1 MNKEIL
7 YNDSYSK
14 NVYNN
19 FGKKSYRYCVRL
31 KQLLK
36 LIKINPTDKVLEIG
50 ANNGDLTKEI
60 MKYSSNVIGVDL
72 NIDAV
77 KIANSDN
84 ILLMNAENLKFPD
97 KYFNKIVSIHTI
109 EHIPDIKKVFCE
121 IDRVLGDNG
130 EAVLFYPLELIRGIA
145 AVRDAVAVHKNIL
158 AARKLH
164 IHKLNPSKIK
174 KLVKGTN
181 LKIKES
187 GIYFEIYP
195 AFYTVL
201 TKDSSLRSKN

>member
-19 FGKKSYRYCVRL
+19 FGKKTYRYRVRL

-36 LIKINPTDKVLEIG
+36 LIEFNPADKVLEIG

-60 MKYSSNVIGVDL
+60 MKYSSSVIGVDL

-77 KIANSDN
+77 KVANSDN
-84 ILLMNAENLKFPD
+84 ILLMNAESLEFPD
-97 KYFNKIVSIHTI
+97 KYFNKIVSVHTI

-121 IDRVLGDNG
+121 IDRVLDDNG
-130 EAVLFYPLELIRGIA
+130 EVILFYPLELVRGIA
-145 AVRDAVAVHKNIL
+145 AVRDAIVAHKNIL

-164 IHKLNPSKIK
+164 IHKLSPSKIE
-174 KLVKGTN
+174 KLIRETN

-187 GIYFEIYP
+187 GVYFEIYP

-201 TKDSSLRSKN
+201 VKDSSLRNKK